1 MSGDHFTLTISQSAS
16 DNGDF
21 AIHIK
26 EKGQREKLLVHL
38 RFVDTP
44 MLDEHYLDEV
54 VGAMARKL
62 AKRIIEWR
70 IKPGKGKATMEA
82 CEAEAKEIVAEAL
95 ERMKREEE

>member
-16 DNGDF
+16 DDGDF

-38 RFVDTP
+38 RFVDSP
-44 MLDEHYLDEV
+44 MLDEHYLDEI

-62 AKRIIEWR
+62 ARRIIEWR
-70 IKPGKGKATMEA
+70 VKPGEGAPSVEVSET
-82 CEAEAKEIVAEAL
+82 EAKDIVAEAL
-95 ERMKREEE
+95 EKMKRET